1 MQYLKGSSLMN
12 LGDLTKSELKE
23 YITSIGQKAFRTGQ
37 IFSWVHGGIESPD
50 EMTNIPIPLRQKLSE
65 DFEIFLPTVYKKLVS
80 KLDGTVKYLFSLSDG
95 NIIESVV
102 MDYHHGKSICI
113 SSQVGCRMGCTF
125 CASTLHGLER
135 NLSPFEIEGQILRA
149 QKDLGEKISNVV
161 IMGIGE
167 PFDNYDNIIKF
178 LENINDESG
187 MNMGYRHITL
197 STCGLADRIRD
208 FADEEIP
215 INLAISLHAPTDE
228 VRRGLMPVAK
238 AYSLEK
244 LMSACDYYFEKTHRR
259 ITFEYALVKG
269 QNASFGEAKRLAEL
283 LRGRNCHV
291 NLIPV
296 NPVTERNNIRTNE
309 KETRDFQKALES
321 MGINATIRRELGAD
335 INASCGQLRNNEL

>member
-1 MQYLKGSSLMN
+1 MN
-12 LGDLTKSELKE
+12 LGDLTKVELKE
-23 YITSIGQKAFRTGQ
+23 YIEKAGQKSFRAGQ
-37 IFSWVHGGIESPD
+37 IFKWIHSGIENAD
-50 EMTNIPIPLRQKLSE
+50 EMTDIPIPLRQKLSE

-80 KLDGTVKYLFSLSDG
+80 RLDGTVKYLFKLSDG

-113 SSQVGCRMGCTF
+113 SSQVGCRMGCSF

-167 PFDNYDNIIKF
+167 PFDNYDNIITF
-178 LENINDESG
+178 LKNTNDEAG
-187 MNMGYRHITL
+187 LNMGYRHITL

-208 FADEEIP
+208 FADEDIP

-228 VRRGLMPVAK
+228 VRKNLMPVAK
-238 AYSLEK
+238 AYSLDK

-269 QNASFGEAKRLAEL
+269 QNAS
-283 LRGRNCHV
+283 
-291 NLIPV
+291 
-296 NPVTERNNIRTNE
+296 
-309 KETRDFQKALES
+309 
-321 MGINATIRRELGAD
+321 
-335 INASCGQLRNNEL
+335 

>member
-1 MQYLKGSSLMN
+1 MN

-23 YITSIGQKAFRTGQ
+23 YIEKAGQKAFRTGQ
-37 IFSWVHGGIESPD
+37 IFSWVHGGIESVD
-50 EMTNIPIPLRQKLSE
+50 EMTNIPVSLRQKLAE
-65 DFEIFLPTVYKKLVS
+65 DFEIFLPTVFRKLVS
-80 KLDGTVKYLFSLSDG
+80 KLDGTVKYLFKLSDG

-113 SSQVGCRMGCTF
+113 SSQVGCRMGCSF

-149 QKDLGEKISNVV
+149 QKDLGEKINNVV

-178 LENINDESG
+178 LKNANDEAG

-208 FADEEIP
+208 FAEEDIP

-228 VRRGLMPVAK
+228 VRKKLMPVAK
-238 AYSLEK
+238 AFSLEK
-244 LMSACDYYFEKTHRR
+244 LMDACDCYFEKTHRR

-269 QNASFGEAKRLAEL
+269 QNASFGEAKKLAEL
-283 LRGRNCHV
+283 LRGKNCHV

-296 NPVTERNNIRTNE
+296 NPVTERNNVRTNE
-309 KETRDFQKALES
+309 KETRDFQKALDS

-335 INASCGQLRNNEL
+335 INASCGQLRNSEL